1 MQKIIQK
8 YIQKHRQRTVL
19 LMLLQRWIRH
29 MLYNIFNVAVQDSAY
44 TIQSIDFYVF
54 IFTETIQQR
63 AVDPI
68 VSIKRVLGN
77 ATLFHCFP

>member
-1 MQKIIQK
+1 
-8 YIQKHRQRTVL
+8 
-19 LMLLQRWIRH
+19 